1 MNGTKRYLRAGSC
14 NPIRCKNNEV
24 RIKHRNV
31 SNLPGRCVQQYKGVV
46 KICYHSFVKAVD
58 TENQRN
64 RVEKAVQDRNKLLEE
79 HRNYHLEVHTT
90 EMRPW

>member
-1 MNGTKRYLRAGSC
+1 MDRVAPQLLAGELTQYNTITPENGI
-14 NPIRCKNNEV
+14 N
-24 RIKHRNV
+24 H
-31 SNLPGRCVQQYKGVV
+31 LPGRCVQQYKGVV
-46 KICYHSFVKAVD
+46 KICYDSFVKAVD